1 MGGFASRRGI
11 PALWS
16 QPGPPQPTAI
26 TESLLFPKCLYV
38 MSSVPRPALCSHDLL
53 QSSSLTLNTITMTGL
68 TVIMFPKCRAPSI
81 FKKHLLIKWMLG
93 RTPCFTLIIS
103 SNLLGITVLVFQ
115 MRQ

>member
-26 TESLLFPKCLYV
+26 TESLLFPTCLYV

-53 QSSSLTLNTITMTGL
+53 
-68 TVIMFPKCRAPSI
+68 
-81 FKKHLLIKWMLG
+81 
-93 RTPCFTLIIS
+93 
-103 SNLLGITVLVFQ
+103 
-115 MRQ
+115 